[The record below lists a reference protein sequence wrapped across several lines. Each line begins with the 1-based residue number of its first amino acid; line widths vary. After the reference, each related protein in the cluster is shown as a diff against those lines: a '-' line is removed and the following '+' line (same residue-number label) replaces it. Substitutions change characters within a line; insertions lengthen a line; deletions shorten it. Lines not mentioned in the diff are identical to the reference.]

1 MTIHSVETN
10 SACRSLSTAPVL
22 DRNPSTQR
30 PLPVLGHVVL
40 TEDLARFYAPW
51 CGHCQNL
58 KTAYERAATNLAG
71 LAKVAA
77 INCDEDSNKPFCS
90 QMGVQGFPTLK
101 IIRPGSKGGKPMV
114 EDYQGPRTAKGIVET
129 VTDKI
134 PNHVKKLQD
143 SELNAWLAKTNNT
156 AKAILFTEKGK
167 TSALLRS
174 VTIDFLGS
182 ISVAQMQS
190 KETAAVEMFG
200 ITKFPSLVLLPG
212 GVQEPRVYAG
222 EMKKESMVAFLTQ
235 AASPNPDP
243 APKRAKASSSK
254 KVKPSS
260 SQASAFSEASE
271 SHKSADAS
279 EAAASA
285 STIVLE
291 DLPTE
296 SPDPIVP
303 STETPVSIPN
313 IAPPIPT
320 LSTPAQLKTICLA
333 PKSGNCIL
341 VLLPALTDTEAA
353 LPQSASSAL
362 GGLADIAEKHVKR
375 HAKLFPF
382 YTLPADNEAAKIVRN
397 ELGLQPDSEL
407 EIIVVNM
414 KRGWW
419 RRHAGESYEFS
430 DMERFVDNIIL
441 GEGSKEK
448 LPEGFFAEAARE
460 PPLAEQSETPAE
472 APEPEPAEVVDEIPL
487 TGESE
492 TAPVVPEPVLAEPE
506 HDEL

>member
-1 MTIHSVETN
+1 M
-10 SACRSLSTAPVL
+10 
-22 DRNPSTQR
+22 
-30 PLPVLGHVVL
+30 L
-40 TEDLARFYAPW
+40 TYDLTRFYAPW

-77 INCDEDSNKPFCS
+77 INCDEDSNKPLCG

-114 EDYQGPRTAKGIVET
+114 EDYQGPRTTKGIVET
-129 VTDKI
+129 VMDKI

-143 SELNAWLAKTNNT
+143 SGLNAWLSGDNDT
-156 AKAILFTEKGK
+156 AKAILFTEKAKITG
-167 TSALLRS
+167 LLRS
-174 VTIDFLGS
+174 VAIDFLGS
-182 ISVAQMQS
+182 ISVAQVQS
-190 KETAAVEMFG
+190 KETAAVALFG

-212 GVQEPRVYAG
+212 GAQESRVYAG
-222 EMKKESMVAFLTQ
+222 KMEKVSMVAFLTQ

-243 APKRAKASSSK
+243 APKKAKGSSSK
-254 KVKPSS
+254 KAKPSPS
-260 SQASAFSEASE
+260 TASAFSEASE

-279 EAAASA
+279 EAGVSA

-303 STETPVSIPN
+303 PAETPISIPDV
-313 IAPPIPT
+313 APPIPT
-320 LSTPAQLKTICLA
+320 LSTSAEVTSACLA

-341 VLLPALTDTEAA
+341 VLLPAMTDSEAA

-362 GGLADIAEKHVKR
+362 GGLADIAQKHVKR
-375 HAKLFPF
+375 QAKLFPF
-382 YTLPADNEAAKIVRN
+382 YALPADNEVAKTVRT
-397 ELGLQPDSEL
+397 ELGLKPDSEV
-407 EIIVVNM
+407 EVIVVNM

-419 RRHAGESYEFS
+419 RRHASESYDFS
-430 DMERFVDNIIL
+430 AIEGFVDNIIL

-448 LPEGFFAEAARE
+448 LPADFFSEAVDEVPA
-460 PPLAEQSETPAE
+460 AEQSETVVEPPQPEAAEAAEKVPLADESVTTGE
-472 APEPEPAEVVDEIPL
+472 APEPEPAEL
-487 TGESE
+487 
-492 TAPVVPEPVLAEPE
+492 E